1 MTLNITENI
10 RKIMGWCPSA
20 TPAKYKSFKHVDF
33 VNPSQTPSG
42 ESNVETFESKN
53 VMFYANTSVL
63 TFCFIICLN
72 LILIPGK
79 NLDYAVL
86 IPILVLM
93 YSLLYFVEVKM
104 LQANILIDENGVVL
118 KSLLLR
124 DVTLNYRDIKS
135 VAKVSLTNSSIAL
148 MVMLTVLV
156 VVLAYLVIS
165 GEWKVVVSTAL
176 ILPWCL
182 LVIQKYNREKHDMD
196 TQLYI
201 EYRYKKWYEISPYYS
216 VITDRMTASGIEA
229 TIEHYKGKK

>member
-1 MTLNITENI
+1 VQLQLNT
-10 RKIMGWCPSA
+10 
-20 TPAKYKSFKHVDF
+20 
-33 VNPSQTPSG
+33 NPSQTPSG

-79 NLDYAVL
+79 NLDYAVR

-148 MVMLTVLV
+148 VMLTVLV

-165 GEWKVVVSTAL
+165 GEWKAVVSTAL

-182 LVIQKYNREKHDMD
+182 LVTHFPQVNFENKSFFENIK
-196 TQLYI
+196 
-201 EYRYKKWYEISPYYS
+201 
-216 VITDRMTASGIEA
+216 
-229 TIEHYKGKK
+229 